1 MKRNGV
7 VLLQNTMLGLP
18 TDNAEGTMMSLR
30 QETKDHAKW
39 AAALVGWG
47 ALLGIAFWAAPY
59 LYAVNDLIQWR

>member
-1 MKRNGV
+1 
-7 VLLQNTMLGLP
+7 MLGLP